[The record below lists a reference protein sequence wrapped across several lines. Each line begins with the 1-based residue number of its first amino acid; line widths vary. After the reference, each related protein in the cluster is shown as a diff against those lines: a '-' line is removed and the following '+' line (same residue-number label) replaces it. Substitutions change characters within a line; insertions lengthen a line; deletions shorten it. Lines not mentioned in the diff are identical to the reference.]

1 MHPIR
6 LSGNGQ
12 LVSDEVSKL
21 KKKIKSSSSRARNPS
36 NWQLSRQGPR
46 GITRN
51 LAPNES
57 SVGISCPY
65 VKMHSSQ
72 VGIWSLFVENLN
84 YKLNRRDIGSILT

>member
-65 VKMHSSQ
+65 VKM
-72 VGIWSLFVENLN
+72 
-84 YKLNRRDIGSILT
+84 LTLADVRLVLTNSK